1 VPSRPDDRPHGY
13 CFKDDFVIARLL
25 NLSPAELGRAT
36 PLLGLYAL
44 LFAAL
49 TLIDGLSLVLF
60 VHKLGTQALPLAMAV
75 ASVAVWLSV
84 NCYTRL
90 AVHRSSG
97 PMFVKLLLALIA
109 PLAML
114 WAGLAINIVPPAAMI
129 LLLVLREV
137 AYTLVLLHFGNY
149 LLDFFSRTELTRV
162 MPIVYSGGRLGGLL
176 AGLALVWIP
185 SLLSIHHLAIL
196 SAALLVVALVGIVRL
211 ERRPREVETTEPTA
225 NAADEGASESIVTL
239 LRRYPL
245 LVSLTITT
253 LVFFGCRSLLAF
265 QYTAGFERAFQSERE
280 LTVFLG
286 YYAQISLGLA
296 LIIQLVVVS
305 RMIGL
310 LGVKGS
316 QLVYAALVLLAAASG
331 LWTDGLML
339 AVLARFVESEL
350 RFSLR
355 NPISQMIVN
364 EFPKTVR
371 IRARSWTLGTLI
383 PLGGGLA
390 ALVMG
395 TLVATGATS
404 WIPWLGLAMALA
416 YGAASLQ
423 LIRHFEEPAVPKIQ
437 SWLSR
442 FRSPRSTELS
452 ASIPS

>member
-1 VPSRPDDRPHGY
+1 M
-13 CFKDDFVIARLL
+13 IARLF
-25 NLSPAELGRAT
+25 NLSSAELRRAT

-75 ASVAVWLSV
+75 ASAVVWLSV
-84 NCYTRL
+84 NRYTRL
-90 AVHRSSG
+90 AVQQSSG
-97 PMFVKLLLALIA
+97 PMFVKLLLVLTV
-109 PLAML
+109 PLVLL
-114 WAGLAINIVPPAAMI
+114 WVGLTFDLVPPAAMI

-137 AYTLVLLHFGNY
+137 AFTLVLLHFGNY

-185 SLLSIHHLAIL
+185 SLVSIHHLAIL
-196 SAALLVVALVGIVRL
+196 SAALLIAALVGILRL
-211 ERRPREVETTEPTA
+211 ERQPPSIDTNDASSTT
-225 NAADEGASESIVTL
+225 DSEGKSESIVTL

-245 LVSLTITT
+245 LVSLTVTT

-265 QYTAGFERAFQSERE
+265 QYTAGFEQAFESERE
-280 LTVFLG
+280 LTIFLG
-286 YYAQISLGLA
+286 YYAQIGLGLA
-296 LIIQLVVVS
+296 LVIQLVVVS
-305 RMIGL
+305 RMVGL

-316 QLVYAALVLLAAASG
+316 QLVYAALVVLAAVGG
-331 LWTDGLML
+331 LFTDGLVL

-383 PLGGGLA
+383 PLGGGVA

-404 WIPWLGLAMALA
+404 WIPWLGLGMAVA
-416 YGAASLQ
+416 YGVASLQ
-423 LIRHFEEPAVPKIQ
+423 LARHFQEPAVPKIG
-437 SWLSR
+437 SWLAR
-442 FRSPRSTELS
+442 LRRPRSTELS